1 MLLNQQLVRMQKELE
16 AEESKVRLEETS
28 GRNVIKLSS
37 VFTNVNYLDRIS
49 YSALSNVV
57 ILIVKH
63 LLDL

>member
-1 MLLNQQLVRMQKELE
+1 MQKELE

-57 ILIVKH
+57 IVKH